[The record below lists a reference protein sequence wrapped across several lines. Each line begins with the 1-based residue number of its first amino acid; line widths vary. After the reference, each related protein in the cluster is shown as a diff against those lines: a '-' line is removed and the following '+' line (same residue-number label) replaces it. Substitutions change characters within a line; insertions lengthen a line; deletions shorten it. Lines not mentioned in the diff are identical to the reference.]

1 MKTNTHAIF
10 AIYAMMDRVGGVKKT
25 EVYNLFKKEI
35 PFILLP
41 DAIRRYIG
49 ARQAGHCEIA
59 MNGDTSWMEFP
70 EADVLKTLTA
80 ENAAE
85 KVRFHIADGIQPCVI
100 GEYTNHDVFNR
111 HNLGHP
117 HYMAFAM
124 HLMQDTGLDR
134 YLREVL
140 VNVDERYEDK
150 FTIIHSGEVID
161 GKTLREQVSLFEDAL
176 FLTAAGMFYRATGTI
191 ANRRWFEDVVY
202 AALEK
207 AYPKD
212 LADGTYK
219 FMAMSDELN
228 ARISAGDF
236 ALTEKEKAAIIISGD
251 VEKDCCDLAVIAYWA
266 TKDAL
271 K

>member
-1 MKTNTHAIF
+1 MKTNTHTGFLTLGIMERYEGMPSEF
-10 AIYAMMDRVGGVKKT
+10 VYHKLRKMVPYA
-25 EVYNLFKKEI
+25 
-35 PFILLP
+35 LLP

-70 EADVLKTLTA
+70 DADVLKTLTA

-85 KVRFHIADGIQPCVI
+85 KVRFHVAEGIQKCVI

-124 HLMQDTGLDR
+124 HLMQDTCLDR
-134 YLREVL
+134 YLREKL

-176 FLTAAGMFYRATGTI
+176 FLTVAGMLYRATGTV
-191 ANRRWFEDVVY
+191 ANRKWFDDVVY
-202 AALEK
+202 EALKK
-207 AYPKD
+207 AYPQD
-212 LADGTYK
+212 LADGTYE
-219 FMAMSDELN
+219 FMKMSPEVDG
-228 ARISAGDF
+228 RISACNF
-236 ALTEKEKAAIIISGD
+236 ALTDEEKAAIIISAD
-251 VEKDCCDLAVIAYWA
+251 VENDCRDLAVSAYWA

>member
-1 MKTNTHAIF
+1 MKTNTHAILAIF
-10 AIYAMMDRVGGVKKT
+10 AMLDRTGGVKMSDIYT
-25 EVYNLFKKEI
+25 QYKKKV

-70 EADVLKTLTA
+70 DADVLKTLTA

-85 KVRFHIADGIQPCVI
+85 KVRFHVAEGIQKCVI

-124 HLMQDTGLDR
+124 HLMQDTCLDR
-134 YLREVL
+134 YLRENL

-176 FLTAAGMFYRATGTI
+176 FLTVAGMLYRATGTV
-191 ANRRWFEDVVY
+191 ANRKWFDDVVY
-202 AALEK
+202 EALKK
-207 AYPKD
+207 AYPQD
-212 LADGTYK
+212 LADGTYE
-219 FMAMSDELN
+219 FMKMSPELD
-228 ARISAGDF
+228 ARISACNF
-236 ALTEKEKAAIIISGD
+236 ALTDEEKAAITISAD
-251 VEKDCCDLAVIAYWA
+251 VETDCRDLAVCAYWA